1 VGGRRQ
7 TIQRVGCE
15 LAAGHEVDKFVER
28 DTSRLANLFIRL
40 PCCRHRMPQPTADG
54 VFRRG
59 QVSGLPPFEKPR
71 QLSPHGGFYFVI
83 GSEGITRAPHR
94 Q

>member
-1 VGGRRQ
+1 
-7 TIQRVGCE
+7 
-15 LAAGHEVDKFVER
+15 
-28 DTSRLANLFIRL
+28 
-40 PCCRHRMPQPTADG
+40 MPQPTADG
-54 VFRRG
+54 VFRRD